1 MMYFFIDSKA
11 HTMLDDIFEIAKQE
25 NKEQNGNFMRVDC
38 VDTYLA
44 KLRISAEFIAHVI
57 GNNIAGFAAFYCN
70 NTEDNE
76 SFISLI
82 VTSPEFRG
90 KKVGSTLIDSVLNI
104 TRSRGF
110 NACALEVARPN
121 KNAIALYERK
131 GFRIVE
137 NKDDSFI
144 MRIDLI

>member
-1 MMYFFIDSKA
+1 MFDK
-11 HTMLDDIFEIAKQE
+11 LFEIAKEE
-25 NKEQNGNFMRVDC
+25 NDQQGGDFMRVPC
-38 VDTYLA
+38 VNSYLD
-44 KLRISAEFIAHVI
+44 KLKNNAEFVTHSIASEY
-57 GNNIAGFAAFYCN
+57 AGFVAFYCN
-70 NTEDNE
+70 NIESSE

-82 VTSPEFRG
+82 ITSPGFRG

-110 NACALEVARPN
+110 DACALEVAKSN
-121 KNAIALYERK
+121 KGAIALYERK

-144 MRIDLI
+144 MRIDLT

>member
-1 MMYFFIDSKA
+1 MFEK
-11 HTMLDDIFEIAKQE
+11 LFEIAKDE
-25 NKEQNGNFMRVDC
+25 NNRQNGNFMRVDC
-38 VDTYLA
+38 VDTYLT
-44 KLRISAEFIAHVI
+44 KLKISAEFITHVI
-57 GNNIAGFAAFYCN
+57 GNNVAGFVAFYCN
-70 NTEDNE
+70 NRESGE

-110 NACALEVARPN
+110 NACALEVASSN
-121 KNAIALYERK
+121 KGAIALYERK